1 MTENDNIQEL
11 EEMRLQLGELKSMLK
26 EQTIVNERMMRKAMK
41 GKYNKVR
48 NEIKFSI
55 VLAFLAMPF
64 MAWLLPTFGL
74 PMWFTAITLAF
85 VLSAGIASVFSL
97 RHYVSENLMTGN
109 LTSVALRIIRYK
121 RFGVYW
127 FFYAI
132 PFLIFWL
139 VAFFYYITRGHESEY
154 IHGVIVGGIVG
165 GVIGATLGTISYIRT
180 LCHLNSI
187 LKQIKE
193 LKGGKI

>member
-1 MTENDNIQEL
+1 
-11 EEMRLQLGELKSMLK
+11 
-26 EQTIVNERMMRKAMK
+26 
-41 GKYNKVR
+41 
-48 NEIKFSI
+48 
-55 VLAFLAMPF
+55 
-64 MAWLLPTFGL
+64 
-74 PMWFTAITLAF
+74 
-85 VLSAGIASVFSL
+85 
-97 RHYVSENLMTGN
+97 MTGN

-154 IHGVIVGGIVG
+154 IRGVIVGGIVG

-180 LCHLNSI
+180 LRHLNSI